1 VSRIKSD
8 GKGQRIFEFEFT
20 KAVTDTGQ
28 TAMNPFDSNAALKM
42 QGQYRSPNTHKYSVI
57 LPTYKERK
65 NLPLIVWL
73 IAKVFNEKCVVVSST
88 AWQEEGR
95 H

>member
-1 VSRIKSD
+1 VAEVLNLNS
-8 GKGQRIFEFEFT
+8 QFE
-20 KAVTDTGQ
+20 AVTVRYDTTRHGSNG
-28 TAMNPFDSNAALKM
+28 MNPFDSNAALKM

-73 IAKVFNEKCVVVSST
+73 IAKVFNEKCVVLSGT
-88 AWQEEGR
+88 PWQEDG

>member
-1 VSRIKSD
+1 MKA
-8 GKGQRIFEFEFT
+8 KNFEFEFT
-20 KAVTDTGQ
+20 QGGGDAGQ

-73 IAKVFNEKCVVVSST
+73 IAKVFNEKCVVVLGT
-88 AWQEEGR
+88 AWQEGG